1 MFGSWANRKAGSAKR
16 SSFWSEQSIF
26 RQTQRYNNTEH
37 NIYNEKL
44 RAQQKLAIQP
54 TTEFFSS
61 SSSERIFSVFH
72 ELVKAII

>member
-37 NIYNEKL
+37 NIYNEKMPAETGSPQSNQL
-44 RAQQKLAIQP
+44 QIS
-54 TTEFFSS
+54 T
-61 SSSERIFSVFH
+61 
-72 ELVKAII
+72 

>member
-44 RAQQKLAIQP
+44 RRNSESNQQLQISTK
-54 TTEFFSS
+54 TDF
-61 SSSERIFSVFH
+61 
-72 ELVKAII
+72 